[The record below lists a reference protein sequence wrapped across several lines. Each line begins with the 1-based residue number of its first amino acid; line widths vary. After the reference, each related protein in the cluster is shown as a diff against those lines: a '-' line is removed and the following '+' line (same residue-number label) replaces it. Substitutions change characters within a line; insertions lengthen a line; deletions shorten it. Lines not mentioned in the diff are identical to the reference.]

1 MAVVTDV
8 VKVATDI
15 NAQSLVFSDKAAQT
29 EQLLGN
35 DPSPSDSNSGDGS
48 GGVNIT
54 PKEFYW
60 DQIMFYLVSAILG
73 LSFLDISVEFFR
85 GSVVQCFTPNDFT
98 RDQISYL
105 NNYCYSHLPH
115 SQYYLIFILISAL
128 LIIAPHYLWNSYFG
142 RHFDFFFDLVKKLDR
157 LRDSSTGDYN
167 PHNYDLVRKLENK
180 FSKFNT
186 WIYRLYMLKLVTQ
199 LLISITVLLV
209 NSFFFDNEDFKE
221 TFTCPESLHLIN
233 TTEWP
238 VEAQVTCVYNSLNL
252 LKFLRWAAFI
262 LLFLSIM
269 FLLVGLVWGMIRHPN
284 ELGIE
289 DVALFSVLSCLPP
302 EEHNFPSTRTIMKN
316 IFTCGKVHKKLAT
329 REMKETKISLEQPN
343 DEQDIDTSKNYCETE
358 DIDGSQMK
366 KNCGCGGGIF
376 ESFKQLLHPG
386 ISSDLD
392 FLLMKLYF
400 ADSGHGQVFK
410 DIQIYKEMH
419 QLLSKDQ
426 ELLYLLKRIQADRYL
441 KQIECKHIPSYL
453 YV

>member
-1 MAVVTDV
+1 MAVVSDV
-8 VKVATDI
+8 VKAATDI
-15 NAQSLVFSDKAAQT
+15 NAQSLVFSDKANQS

-35 DPSPSDSNSGDGS
+35 DKESSSDSSASSDG
-48 GGVNIT
+48 GNIT

-105 NNYCYSHLPH
+105 NNYCYGHLPN

-157 LRDSSTGDYN
+157 LRDSNTGNYN
-167 PHNYDLVRKLENK
+167 PHNYDLVKKLENK

-186 WIYRLYMLKLVTQ
+186 WIYRLYMLKLLTQ
-199 LLISITVLLV
+199 LLISVAVILV
-209 NSFFFDNEDFKE
+209 NLFFFQNKDFEE
-221 TFTCPESLHLIN
+221 TYTCPESVHLIN

-238 VEAQVTCVYNSLNL
+238 VETQVTCVYNSLNL

-262 LLFLSIM
+262 LLGLSIM
-269 FLLVGLVWGMIRHPN
+269 FLIVGLVWGVIRHPD
-284 ELGIE
+284 ELGTKDIA
-289 DVALFSVLSCLPP
+289 VFSVLSCLPP
-302 EEHNFPSTRTIMKN
+302 EEHNFPSTRTIMKD
-316 IFTCGKVHKKLAT
+316 IFTCKVYKKLSPR
-329 REMKETKISLEQPN
+329 REMEETQISLEPN
-343 DEQDIDTSKNYCETE
+343 ELESDPNTE
-358 DIDGSQMK
+358 EGVDGSGSRK
-366 KNCGCGGGIF
+366 CGCNMLD
-376 ESFKQLLHPG
+376 SLQQMTHPG

-410 DIQIYKEMH
+410 DIQIYKEIQ

-426 ELLYLLKRIQADRYL
+426 ELLYLLKRIQADRYNE
-441 KQIECKHIPSYL
+441 QIDKLRKKC
-453 YV
+453 